1 MPRPTLAALLVP
13 AFALLLTGTARP
25 QDKKDDKKDPLSS
38 FEPRSKP
45 GAGQKFLE
53 RFVGDWDVTK
63 TFHRKAGGPVGQ
75 KGECR
80 QAMINDG
87 RFLKSEFTFTTDGG
101 KTTGLGLIGFEPDTG
116 RFTSVWA
123 DSRQTRMSFRQGE
136 DKFDGEQI
144 VLVGK
149 ELSGKEGRRTKT
161 VTKLEDGGKK
171 IVHRQY
177 VIPADGPERLVME
190 LVMTKKPKAG
200 E

>member
-1 MPRPTLAALLVP
+1 MPRPKLAALLVP
-13 AFALLLTGTARP
+13 AFALLLTGTAHP
-25 QDKKDDKKDPLSS
+25 QDKKDPLSS

-63 TFHRKAGGPVGQ
+63 TFHRKAGEPVSQ

-87 RFLKSEFTFTTDGG
+87 RFLKSEFTFTTTDGG

-144 VLVGK
+144 VLLGK